1 MRIIG
6 FDPGFASL
14 GVAIASI
21 PRQIDDVVFTRVG
34 CISTTKCD
42 ELSAAADLTM
52 RASAIAENL
61 IYFVEEGREY
71 DCDIFAVC
79 IEGMS
84 YPRHT
89 QAAVKLG
96 AANGVV
102 GSLLARWLPEV
113 VVVEQPQ
120 RIRKDV
126 LGIKSGRVPSE
137 ESVHAHLLERYP
149 ELSTLLQSSRN
160 VAKPHILDA
169 AACVV
174 AAYRAGRLDP

>member
-6 FDPGFASL
+6 FDPGLASL
-14 GVAIASI
+14 GVVIASV
-21 PRQIDDVVFTRVG
+21 PRQIDDIVFTKVG
-34 CISTTKCD
+34 FVSTTKCD
-42 ELSAAADLTM
+42 TLSVAADLTM
-52 RASAIAENL
+52 RAGELAANL
-61 IYFVEEGREY
+61 VYFVEEGREY
-71 DCDIFAVC
+71 DCDIFAAC

-84 YPRHT
+84 YPPHT

-96 AANGVV
+96 AANGVI
-102 GSLLARWLPEV
+102 GALLARWNPEV
-113 VVVEQPQ
+113 IYVEQPQ

-126 LGIKSGRVPSE
+126 LGTASGRVPSE